1 MYLCVLTKSLLCTHH
16 LSLMHV
22 VSAGVP
28 VSPIVEVGQSGHEA
42 LDAVLQDTSEWSG
55 GGEVATGQDNT
66 VC

>member
-1 MYLCVLTKSLLCTHH
+1 
-16 LSLMHV
+16 MHV